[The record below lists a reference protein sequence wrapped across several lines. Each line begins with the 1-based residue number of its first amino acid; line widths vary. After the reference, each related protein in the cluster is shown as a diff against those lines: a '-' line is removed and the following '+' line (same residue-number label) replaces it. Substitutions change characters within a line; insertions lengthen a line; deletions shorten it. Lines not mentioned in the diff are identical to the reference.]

1 MKFKKTINTLRALII
16 IIGLIFSAYILS
28 ERHFSEK
35 KHNKYE
41 VCVRFKDV
49 IDYGKSD
56 FFENVVKYN
65 FNDYIS
71 VIELSPKTCQD
82 LEMEGK
88 LLASTG
94 IEIKNYINIQ
104 AVISPYI
111 PEILREAGI
120 IDEYTYIYSENKE
133 LLEYIDERIKIEN
146 NSVFSEIT
154 TKKIGFRKNEKN
166 FYMLVT
172 DFSKKAIH
180 NMYIEFDEEFIQ
192 YLRLSEFRIAFDL
205 SVIKS
210 ERQLDFLK
218 RHILLPEYVITH
230 NINNELNNYLLL
242 KNIKKVDFEFSKYSI
257 PFPFL
262 RGHLLEEDFNLNED
276 DYIRRI
282 RKAVI
287 ERKISFLKYEFNEDF
302 SKEKNFDLLKK
313 ISNNLH
319 KFGFDKGYLD
329 YFSMFK
335 IKDIL
340 LFQSIILFSI
350 VFFIFYSFRILIK
363 KDSLSIFIFEL
374 LTGLVLAL
382 YFYKFSGN
390 ISFVLA
396 VSFLISVIIPVTSLN
411 LLKTGNNSNIKKY
424 INTVFNNITELLS
437 YNLTGV
443 MLILPLFYKEL
454 FIQGQMQFRG
464 VKLSLVLPVLILF
477 IYIIKS
483 TGVRISDIL
492 EKEIKFKHVIGF
504 SIFLLISFYYVL
516 RSSNAGADFML
527 PLEKKIRIFLEDY
540 FIIRPRTKEF
550 FMFYPALLFFS
561 NKKFLSKKSISYF
574 LLLFAILVGQTSI
587 FNTFMHFHIPLQVSI
602 IRTITGLILGVITG
616 IILLLLNDWIKFFIF
631 YYKKTEK

>member
-340 LFQSIILFSI
+340 LFQTIILFSI
-350 VFFIFYSFRILIK
+350 VFFVFYSFRILIK

-504 SIFLLISFYYVL
+504 SIFLFISFYYVL

>member
-504 SIFLLISFYYVL
+504 SIFLFISFYYVL